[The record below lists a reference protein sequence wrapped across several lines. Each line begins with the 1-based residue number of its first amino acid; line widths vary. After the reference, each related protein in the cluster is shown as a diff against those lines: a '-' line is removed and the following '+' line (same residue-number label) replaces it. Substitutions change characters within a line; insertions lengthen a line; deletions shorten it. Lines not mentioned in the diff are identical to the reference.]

1 MVDASDPEHERC
13 AELIVGASPPLVIPA
28 PVLVET
34 EYLLRP
40 ASGAFRALL
49 DDIHRGSFAVADLS
63 PEELSRAGEFF
74 DRYADLPL
82 GFVDAAVLVI
92 VERLQSRALATLD
105 RRHFAVVRPAHA
117 DALEL
122 LPA

>member
-1 MVDASDPEHERC
+1 MVDAGDPDHARC
-13 AELIVGASPPLVIPA
+13 AELIVNATRPLVIPA

-40 ASGAFRALL
+40 ARGAFRALL
-49 DDIHRGSFAVADLS
+49 EDVGRGSFAVADLS
-63 PEELSRAGEFF
+63 PGELGQVGELL

-82 GFVDAAVLVI
+82 GFVDAAVLAI
-92 VERLQSRALATLD
+92 VERLRAPAVATLD
-105 RRHFAVVRPAHA
+105 RRHFTVVRPAHV

-122 LPA
+122 LPS